1 MGPRMVGSFDPGR
14 YLCNSKK
21 VDISGL
27 DLSKTGQS
35 PLTQHEIHCLTYRM
49 EIESL
54 TVVRLRSVLSVCA
67 MEDADTTGF
76 LSR

>member
-14 YLCNSKK
+14 YLCDSKK

-35 PLTQHEIHCLTYRM
+35 PLTQDEIHCLTYRM
-49 EIESL
+49 DIESL
-54 TVVRLRSVLSVCA
+54 TVIRLQSVFSICA
-67 MEDADTTGF
+67 MEDADTRGF